1 MNERKK
7 LSIYQA
13 VVAYTFNPNTWEAVY
28 STEQAVQEQPGLHRD
43 AQSTTTNKIK
53 YAITLVL
60 R

>member
-1 MNERKK
+1 MKERKK

-43 AQSTTTNKIK
+43 AQSTTTNN